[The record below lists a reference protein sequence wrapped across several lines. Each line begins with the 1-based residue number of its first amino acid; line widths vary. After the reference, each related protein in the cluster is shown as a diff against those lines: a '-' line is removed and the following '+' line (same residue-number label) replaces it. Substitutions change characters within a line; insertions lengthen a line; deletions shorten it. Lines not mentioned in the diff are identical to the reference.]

1 MYLWESVFELYTGGL
16 VGSAASPVTIASR
29 SYGVILTFT
38 PLGAPVSVSLGRS
51 DRTSERD
58 AFPSQRPKRDWGS
71 LFFTVIALVGGFHAL
86 LMLGL
91 EGSRLVYT
99 HREVTRLEADI
110 GTLQEDVRS
119 LQAVVE
125 HRHDPVF
132 REQLARAQGFIRPD
146 ETRVLTR
153 SP

>member
-1 MYLWESVFELYTGGL
+1 M
-16 VGSAASPVTIASR
+16 
-29 SYGVILTFT
+29 
-38 PLGAPVSVSLGRS
+38 SVSLGRS
-51 DRTSERD
+51 ARNSERE
-58 AFPSQRPKRDWGS
+58 ALPSQRPKRDWGS
-71 LFFTVIALVGGFHAL
+71 LVFTVIALVGGFHAL

-110 GTLQEDVRS
+110 STLREDVRT
-119 LQAVVE
+119 LQAVVK
-125 HRHDPVF
+125 HRNDPVF

-153 SP
+153 TP